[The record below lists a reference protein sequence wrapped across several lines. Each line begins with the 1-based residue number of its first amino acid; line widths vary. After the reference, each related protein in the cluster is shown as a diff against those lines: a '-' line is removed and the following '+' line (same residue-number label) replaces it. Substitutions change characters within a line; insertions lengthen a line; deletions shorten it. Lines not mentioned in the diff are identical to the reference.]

1 MTWLVWRQHR
11 GEALIA
17 SIGLGVLA
25 AVLIITGI
33 QIATDF
39 PNLGVAACVA
49 HPELSNCNEIVRGS
63 LSHIVS

>member
-17 SIGLGVLA
+17 SIGLCSLA

-33 QIATDF
+33 QIAASF
-39 PNLGVAACVA
+39 Q
-49 HPELSNCNEIVRGS
+49 S
-63 LSHIVS
+63 LAWRRASRTHNSPTATRSRERSRSPTGF